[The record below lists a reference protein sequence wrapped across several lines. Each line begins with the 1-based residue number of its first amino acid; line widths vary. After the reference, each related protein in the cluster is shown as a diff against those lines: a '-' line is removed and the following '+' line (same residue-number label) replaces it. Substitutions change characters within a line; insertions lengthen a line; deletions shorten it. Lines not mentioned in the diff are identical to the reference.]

1 MKTST
6 GLVAVGAYTVG
17 ALVAYRVLKSARDAD
32 ADSVAHWLASGV
44 RKSGTTSFL
53 RQLREAFGVGASA
66 DADDANGGTMRRRG
80 MRTSA
85 RCRSSMESRTD
96 RRPSARRMRARRWG
110 SGRR

>member
-6 GLVAVGAYTVG
+6 GLVAVGAYTAG

-53 RQLREAFGVGASA
+53 NQLREAFGVGA
-66 DADDANGGTMRRRG
+66 DDATGGTMRRRG
-80 MRTSA
+80 DAKEREVPFVDGFEDRPAAERPEQPA
-85 RCRSSMESRTD
+85 RQMTRSSF
-96 RRPSARRMRARRWG
+96 
-110 SGRR
+110 